1 MSEQVRATGAVV
13 DFISRARWPEFPPPV
28 VALGKRCI
36 IDGLG
41 VMLAG
46 STTAAAAIL
55 REHTRAGDTRAEAT
69 AFGPEPFRTGAA
81 SAALL
86 NGTSG
91 HALDWDDTQLSTS
104 ADRIF

>member
-1 MSEQVRATGAVV
+1 MADQSRATGAVV
-13 DFISRARWPEFPPPV
+13 DFITRARYDQFPRE
-28 VALGKRCI
+28 ALDSGKRCI

-46 STTAAAAIL
+46 STQDAGTIL
-55 REHTRAGDTRAEAT
+55 RDYVRGSDARAEAT
-69 AFGPEPFRTGAA
+69 AFAPEAFKTGAA

-91 HALDWDDTQLSTS
+91 HALDWDDTQLATS
-104 ADRIF
+104 ADR